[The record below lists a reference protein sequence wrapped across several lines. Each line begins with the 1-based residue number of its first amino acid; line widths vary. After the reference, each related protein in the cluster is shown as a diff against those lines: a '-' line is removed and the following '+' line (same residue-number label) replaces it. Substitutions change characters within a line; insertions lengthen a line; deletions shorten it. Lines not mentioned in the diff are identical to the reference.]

1 MITTTLASALLINA
15 GFQSRDI
22 SDYLPTTL
30 KDVSFENVLTKSN
43 LKEATKINKDYNKQL
58 AFAQGSI
65 QAKEPFKLRISA
77 KIEDTK
83 GLLIMNGSRGAL
95 KIPSMR
101 LSTSIDSSKDPGRR
115 TNLMDMGILTIAIA
129 TKFYDAKFVRFDRE
143 TGNPVF
149 DLTFPKELD
158 YTVRSRVWLDKTK
171 KCMVKREQ
179 YGMEGEFKATYF
191 YSGITEI
198 GGIHFPTK
206 LTALNAENKTAA
218 EFQLKNFAVNT
229 NLSEDLFKL

>member
-1 MITTTLASALLINA
+1 MITTTLASALLIHA

-22 SDYLPTTL
+22 SDYLPSNL
-30 KDVSFENVLTKSN
+30 KDITFENVLLKSN
-43 LKEATKINKDYNKQL
+43 LKEASKINKDYNKQL

-65 QAKEPFKLRISA
+65 QAKEPFKLRVSA
-77 KIEDTK
+77 KIEETK
-83 GLLIMNGSRGAL
+83 GLMIVNGSNIVI
-95 KIPSMR
+95 KIPSMG
-101 LSTSIDSSKDPGRR
+101 ISSKMSAAKDPGRR
-115 TNLMDMGILTIAIA
+115 TNLMDMGILTPAIA
-129 TKFYDAKFVRFDRE
+129 TKFYEAKFVRFDRE

-191 YSGITEI
+191 YTGITEV
-198 GGIHFPTK
+198 GGVHLPTK
-206 LTALNAENKTAA
+206 LTALNAENKVAA
-218 EFQLKNFAVNT
+218 EFTLKNFSVNT
-229 NLSEDLFKL
+229 NLSDDLFKI

>member
-1 MITTTLASALLINA
+1 MITTTLASALLIHA

-22 SDYLPTTL
+22 SDYLPSNL
-30 KDVSFENVLTKSN
+30 KDVSFENVLVKSN
-43 LKEATKINKDYNKQL
+43 LKEASKINRDYNRQL

-65 QAKEPFKLRISA
+65 QAKEPFKLRVSA

-83 GLLIMNGSRGAL
+83 GLMVMNGAYGSI
-95 KIPSMR
+95 KISSLG
-101 LSTSIDSSKDPGRR
+101 LSTKIDSSRDPGRR
-115 TNLMDMGILTIAIA
+115 TNLMDMGILTPAIA
-129 TKFYDAKFVRFDRE
+129 TKFYNAKFVRFDRE

-158 YTVRSRVWLDKTK
+158 YTVRSRVWLDKAK

-191 YSGITEI
+191 YAGISEF
-198 GGIHFPTK
+198 GGVHLPTK
-206 LTALNAENKTAA
+206 LTAMNAENKLAA
-218 EFQLKNFAVNT
+218 EFQLKSFAVNT